1 MTQIIPDYRDL
12 ENDTKNNTDYRRV
25 IFTGKNMQLVLM
37 NLKPFEKIHKE
48 VHQDHDQFIRV
59 EAGNGVA
66 IINDIEYDLS
76 DGFSVIVP
84 AGMTHEIKNTSDT
97 QDLKLYTIYSPPE
110 HESGLTQHNKPQDG
124 GFRSKYLK
132 YKSKYLNLKLNK

>member
-1 MTQIIPDYRDL
+1 MTQIIPDYRNL
-12 ENDTKNNTDYRRV
+12 EIDTKNNIDYRRV

-37 NLKPFEKIHKE
+37 NLKPHENIHKE

-66 IINDIEYDLS
+66 IINNIEYNLS

-84 AGMTHEIKNTSDT
+84 AGMTHEIKNTSDDH
-97 QDLKLYTIYSPPE
+97 DLKLYTIYSPPE
-110 HESGLTQHNKPQDG
+110 HENGLTQHSKPQDG

-132 YKSKYLNLKLNK
+132 YKSKYLDLKSKK